1 LINDIDYVGK
11 LACGWKFKLPQILED
26 IMYMIGLF
34 DLKTVHQQQ
43 LLRGF
48 PYYQLLQNFGYLQD
62 ADIR

>member
-1 LINDIDYVGK
+1 M
-11 LACGWKFKLPQILED
+11 F
-26 IMYMIGLF
+26 MIGLF

-48 PYYQLLQNFGYLQD
+48 PYYQLLQHLGYLQD

>member
-1 LINDIDYVGK
+1 
-11 LACGWKFKLPQILED
+11 
-26 IMYMIGLF
+26 MIGLF

-48 PYYQLLQNFGYLQD
+48 PYYQLLQNLGYLQD